1 MTLSPKY
8 FKLRAWRLSICFC
21 LLLPAIS
28 ANSQVILSPLFGYKL
43 RSKNILPTFRMVKN
57 QEYKIIENQ
66 LTLIF

>member
-28 ANSQVILSPLFGYKL
+28 ANSQVILSSLFGDKL
-43 RSKNILPTFRMVKN
+43 QLEIISPTFRMIKN
-57 QEYKIIENQ
+57 K
-66 LTLIF
+66 